1 MSHSGFEPRL
11 EPLKDTPLSTELQR
25 RGKKWNY
32 YPAEEEETHLF
43 NVSQLDLLEPFCE
56 GRSRKN
62 LLQGVDRE
70 DVGAVGQAT
79 ELGLAVADGHRGGS
93 LHALVAEEVTSA
105 AGTKQRR

>member
-1 MSHSGFEPRL
+1 M
-11 EPLKDTPLSTELQR
+11 
-25 RGKKWNY
+25 
-32 YPAEEEETHLF
+32 F

-62 LLQGVDRE
+62 LLQGVDCE

-93 LHALVAEEVTSA
+93 LHALVAEEVVTSA
-105 AGTKQRR
+105 AGTKQRRQQN